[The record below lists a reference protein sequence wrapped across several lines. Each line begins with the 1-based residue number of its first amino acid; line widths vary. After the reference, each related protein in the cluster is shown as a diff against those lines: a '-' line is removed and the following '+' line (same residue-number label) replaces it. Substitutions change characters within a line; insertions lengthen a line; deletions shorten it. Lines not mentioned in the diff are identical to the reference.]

1 MNRKNPSSAVLPSFR
16 LIVAFAA
23 VYLIWGSTY
32 LGIRYAVESIPPLL
46 MMGIRHLSAGIVV
59 YIWARRHSAAPTT
72 AQWGYAVVGGALLFL
87 GCHGLVAWA
96 EKTVPSGLA
105 ALLSST
111 LPLWTIVIARVD
123 GSERKLNARAWTGVV
138 LGFAGVAL
146 LIGPAALR
154 QKSDLLPAGAVVL
167 GTLLW
172 AIGTSYSRSVSSSTS
187 STLTAAMQ
195 MLAGG
200 IMLLTAGALSGE
212 VGTLRVNSITMR
224 SATALA
230 YLIVFGSVIAFTAFS
245 WLVTVSSPS
254 HLSTFAYVNPLV
266 AVFLG
271 WALAAEPIGA
281 RTLNA
286 TLVILAGVALVS
298 ARRSAVV
305 SKDPISEGT
314 RGLKLGLQNA
324 GD

>member
-1 MNRKNPSSAVLPSFR
+1 MNLDSATRTKFKV
-16 LIVAFAA
+16 IVAFAA

-32 LGIRYAVESIPPLL
+32 LGIRYAVESIPPFL
-46 MMGIRHLSAGIVV
+46 MMGMRHLSAGIIV
-59 YIWARRHSAAPTT
+59 YAWDRRHSGAPTA
-72 AQWGYAVVGGALLFL
+72 AQWGYAAIGGAFLFM

-111 LPLWTIVIARVD
+111 LPLWTVMIARMD
-123 GSERKLNARAWTGVV
+123 GSERKLNARAWTGIL
-138 LGFAGVAL
+138 LGFAGVAC

-154 QKSDLLPAGAVVL
+154 QHSDLLPAAAVVL

-172 AIGTSYSRSVSSSTS
+172 AAGTSYSRSVSSSGS

-195 MLAGG
+195 MITGG
-200 IMLLTAGALSGE
+200 AMLLIAGKLSGE
-212 VGTLRVNSITMR
+212 GSILNVSSITLR

-254 HLSTFAYVNPLV
+254 HLSTFAYVNPVV
-266 AVFLG
+266 AIFLG
-271 WALAAEPIGA
+271 WALAAEQIGA
-281 RTLNA
+281 RTLIA

-305 SKDPISEGT
+305 SKGPISEDT